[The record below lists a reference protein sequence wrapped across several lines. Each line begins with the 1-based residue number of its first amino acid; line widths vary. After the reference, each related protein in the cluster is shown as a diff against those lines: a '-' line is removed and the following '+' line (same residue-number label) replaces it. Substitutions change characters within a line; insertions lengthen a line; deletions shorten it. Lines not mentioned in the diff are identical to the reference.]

1 VKVLGIDPGTA
12 ACGYGIV
19 HESGG
24 RLRAICHGWWRTS
37 PQSRPESRLLTI
49 FEGVQELI
57 AQHAPDAVALEESFV
72 GADAR
77 IALSV
82 GQARGAVLVAASSAG
97 VACTEYAPSRV
108 KQTVCGYGRADKAQ
122 VGPDREDDPS
132 RSERR
137 AEAEPRSRRAPWRS
151 ATRSPR
157 RCSAPQAA
165 AFDAR
170 LSAIASSAAATASGE
185 RGATNLADVVPDSRR
200 AARLRL
206 RRWRPAHRLV
216 AAAITAP
223 AAAAATKRPIRP

>member
-122 VGPDREDDPS
+122 VGRMVKTIL
-132 RSERR
+132 
-137 AEAEPRSRRAPWRS
+137 ALEAVPEPNHA
-151 ATRSPR
+151 ADALAVAICHALASP
-157 RCSAPQAA
+157 
-165 AFDAR
+165 
-170 LSAIASSAAATASGE
+170 L
-185 RGATNLADVVPDSRR
+185 LR
-200 AARLRL
+200 AAS
-206 RRWRPAHRLV
+206 
-216 AAAITAP
+216 
-223 AAAAATKRPIRP
+223 